1 MLQGHKG
8 EVLDIDFNPFAP
20 NMIATG
26 SDDTTIKVWSVPA
39 EGITAPITA
48 SDVTLEGHQK
58 KVTLLNWHPT
68 ASNVLMSCSADNTIK
83 VFDVGRGAC
92 SSSFDL
98 PDSVQHIAWSISG
111 DRIGTTC
118 KDKRARFFDPRAP
131 AAVAEFNPHQG
142 TKQAKFVWLNG
153 SKCMTI
159 GFGKQAQREI
169 KVWDTRYLDDA
180 LNAQELDQSASVM
193 MPFFD
198 ADINVV
204 HMGGKGETSIKHF
217 EMTEEA
223 PHCHFLTAYNSKEPQ
238 RGIAYL
244 PKSNVSV
251 ETCEVARIFRLLDKT
266 MVPVRFEVPRKGTSS
281 FQADLYPDTAAA
293 VPALSAADY
302 FSGKNS
308 NPRMMKMDTKAVVD
322 PAPYEPYEP
331 VRSGPRPAEAP
342 KPRPSMDSPVAPK
355 AGGGDS
361 EVEALRK
368 RVAEL
373 EAKLRAAG
381 IDP

>member
-1 MLQGHKG
+1 
-8 EVLDIDFNPFAP
+8 
-20 NMIATG
+20 
-26 SDDTTIKVWSVPA
+26 
-39 EGITAPITA
+39 
-48 SDVTLEGHQK
+48 
-58 KVTLLNWHPT
+58 
-68 ASNVLMSCSADNTIK
+68 
-83 VFDVGRGAC
+83 
-92 SSSFDL
+92 
-98 PDSVQHIAWSISG
+98 
-111 DRIGTTC
+111 
-118 KDKRARFFDPRAP
+118 
-131 AAVAEFNPHQG
+131 
-142 TKQAKFVWLNG
+142 
-153 SKCMTI
+153 
-159 GFGKQAQREI
+159 
-169 KVWDTRYLDDA
+169 
-180 LNAQELDQSASVM
+180 M

-342 KPRPSMDSPVAPK
+342 KPRASMDSPVAPK